1 MLKSAE
7 MPREFLWGLLTK
19 EPLHPSDF
27 FLLVSFTAMG
37 QSLFD
42 HVASLGSTE
51 DISFCNDVT
60 GISWYL
66 PWRLATLVISAEG
79 IQLKY
84 SPVIENRKSLLQNK
98 VRHLQRARMD
108 NDQQDFCAGSH
119 FRQASITLSRTDGFP
134 KENFPF

>member
-1 MLKSAE
+1 
-7 MPREFLWGLLTK
+7 MPHEFLWGLLTK

-66 PWRLATLVISAEG
+66 PWRL
-79 IQLKY
+79 QLLL
-84 SPVIENRKSLLQNK
+84 SLLK
-98 VRHLQRARMD
+98 E
-108 NDQQDFCAGSH
+108 F
-119 FRQASITLSRTDGFP
+119 SRNTVQ
-134 KENFPF
+134 